1 MNCTSFTPLVLLFI
15 YTIGWA
21 GEADRFANVQ
31 VTSQH
36 IGGTVHML
44 TGAGGNIAVSV
55 GDDGTLIV
63 DDQFA
68 PLAGRIQAAVDELG
82 GSRPKLVLN
91 THYHGDH
98 TGSNAFFGAA
108 GTIVAHDNVRIR
120 LVNADDVQRVALPL
134 VTFAEGL
141 TVHFN
146 DDEIALIH
154 LPHGHTDGDSAVWFK
169 NANVLHTGDQLFNG
183 RFPFVDIDG
192 GGTVSG
198 YMQNLETILEL
209 VPADIRIIPGHGAL
223 ANIATV
229 AENLEVIRIT
239 QKLVV
244 DALNGGDSIET
255 VIERG
260 LGAEYAD
267 WASGFINEERWIRI
281 LDADRQGATGS
292 RR

>member
-223 ANIATV
+223 ANVVTV
-229 AENLEVIRIT
+229 AENLEVIRAT
-239 QKLVV
+239 QKMVV
-244 DALNGGDSIET
+244 DALNDGESIET

>member
-120 LVNADDVQRVALPL
+120 LLSADDVQRVALPL

-229 AENLEVIRIT
+229 AENLEVIRTT
-239 QKLVV
+239 QKMVV

>member
-229 AENLEVIRIT
+229 AENLEVIRTT
-239 QKLVV
+239 QKMVV

>member
-1 MNCTSFTPLVLLFI
+1 MNRISFTPLVLLFI

-36 IGGTVHML
+36 VGGTVHML

-98 TGSNAFFGAA
+98 TGSNAFFGEA
-108 GTIVAHDNVRIR
+108 GTIIAHDNVRIR
-120 LVNADDVQRVALPL
+120 LTSADDVQRVALPL

-229 AENLEVIRIT
+229 AENLEVIRTT
-239 QKLVV
+239 QKMVV
-244 DALNGGDSIET
+244 DALNSGDSIET

>member
-120 LVNADDVQRVALPL
+120 LVNADDVQRVSLPL

-229 AENLEVIRIT
+229 AENLEVIRTT
-239 QKLVV
+239 QKMVV

>member
-223 ANIATV
+223 ANVVTV
-229 AENLEVIRIT
+229 AENLEVIRAT
-239 QKLVV
+239 QKMVV
-244 DALNGGDSIET
+244 DALNDGDSIET

>member
-1 MNCTSFTPLVLLFI
+1 MNWISFTPLVLLFI
-15 YTIGWA
+15 STIGWA

-36 IGGTVHML
+36 VGGTVHML

-120 LVNADDVQRVALPL
+120 LLSADGVQRVALPL

-223 ANIATV
+223 ANVAAV
-229 AENLEVIRIT
+229 AENLEVIRT
-239 QKLVV
+239 TRKMVV
-244 DALNGGDSIET
+244 DALNDGDSIET

>member
-1 MNCTSFTPLVLLFI
+1 MNRTNFTPLVLLCI
-15 YTIGWA
+15 CTIGWA

-36 IGGTVHML
+36 VGGTVHML

-120 LVNADDVQRVALPL
+120 LVNTDDVQRVALPL

-198 YMQNLETILEL
+198 YMQNLETILGL

-223 ANIATV
+223 ANIASV
-229 AENLEVIRIT
+229 AENLEVIRTT
-239 QKLVV
+239 QKMVV

>member
-1 MNCTSFTPLVLLFI
+1 MVWLRRIPFVVLFFCTAS
-15 YTIGWA
+15 WA
-21 GEADRFANVQ
+21 GEADRFANVE

-44 TGAGGNIAVSV
+44 VGAGGNIAVSV

-68 PLAGRIQAAVDELG
+68 PLASRIQGAVDELG
-82 GSRPKLVLN
+82 GNRPKLVLN

-98 TGSNAFFGAA
+98 TGSNAFFGEA
-108 GTIVAHDNVRIR
+108 GTIIAHDNVRIR
-120 LVNADDVQRVALPL
+120 LVNDDNVQRVALPL
-134 VTFAEGL
+134 VTFDDGL

-169 NANVLHTGDQLFNG
+169 NANVLHMGDQLFNG
-183 RFPFVDIDG
+183 RFPYIDIEG

-209 VPADIRIIPGHGAL
+209 VPEDIRIIPGHGEL
-223 ANIATV
+223 ANVITV
-229 AENLEVIRIT
+229 AENLEVIRAT
-239 QKLVV
+239 QKMVV
-244 DALNGGDSIET
+244 DALNGGDSVEA

-260 LGAEYAD
+260 LGDDYAT
-267 WASGFINEERWIRI
+267 WGSGFINEERWIRI
-281 LDADRQGATGS
+281 LDADRQGATRS